1 MRQQHCA
8 SRNAMNSVHQA
19 LSGAPLS
26 SDVPGL
32 GSWDSVAG
40 RWRSTEWY
48 GTTAP
53 ERSLQAYARP
63 VYLIEINIL
72 LFAFHVFA
80 KLETAKAS
88 SDLPMKSAAGRHP
101 KLENRKGPDE
111 RRRKRLKPLAD
122 VGNGS
127 KADIASIKRDVR
139 FTPKSGHC

>member
-88 SDLPMKSAAGRHP
+88 IFMNKFRELGLIDY
-101 KLENRKGPDE
+101 
-111 RRRKRLKPLAD
+111 
-122 VGNGS
+122 NGS
-127 KADIASIKRDVR
+127 IEIHSSLLNVVLHDQPQIKR
-139 FTPKSGHC
+139 

>member
-1 MRQQHCA
+1 MRQQPCA

-88 SDLPMKSAAGRHP
+88 SDLPMKSAA
-101 KLENRKGPDE
+101 LAV
-111 RRRKRLKPLAD
+111 RRGF
-122 VGNGS
+122 VE
-127 KADIASIKRDVR
+127 
-139 FTPKSGHC
+139 F

>member
-1 MRQQHCA
+1 MVVPFVSVLRRPLMRQQHCA

-48 GTTAP
+48 GTRAP

-122 VGNGS
+122 V
-127 KADIASIKRDVR
+127 
-139 FTPKSGHC
+139 